1 MPTRYGR
8 PDATIRTSPQRQPP
22 VNRSMPRSVRA
33 AVIDETPLRD
43 ELTSLPSREL
53 MREHLALAV
62 ARAGADEREVAL
74 LHVGLDGFRHI
85 NDGLGRPA
93 GDAALR
99 QVASGLEDLTGPV
112 NVVARPG
119 GDQFC
124 VMLADIR
131 GGAEQMVE
139 MVGAQVEAVLREPF
153 EIGGAQFELSASI
166 GASVFPLDARDEDSL
181 IAHAEA
187 AMHEAKQLGPGTLA
201 LYSGGTQDA
210 YERLVLPFRL
220 RTALERD
227 DFVLHYQPIVS
238 VPTGGVAAVEALI
251 RFCDPRRGLLP
262 PLEFLP
268 AADFRGLSE
277 PIGEWVLETAC
288 VQAREWRAAGRAVPI
303 SVNLSLREVR
313 DSGYAARAERMVSR
327 HGLTPGDF
335 ILEVTESTAM
345 EDPRCAEDTMT
356 ELRRLG
362 FRSAIDAFGTGS
374 SSLARLRQMPV
385 DWVKL
390 DRTLLSD
397 VEHDE
402 SARRLA
408 AAAVTLISTLDMT
421 AVAEGVETSVQLG
434 YLAAAGCSLVQG
446 FHLARPLPAAE
457 VAELLPPAAA

>member
-1 MPTRYGR
+1 V
-8 PDATIRTSPQRQPP
+8 PDQ
-22 VNRSMPRSVRA
+22 
-33 AVIDETPLRD
+33 TPLRD
-43 ELTSLPSREL
+43 ELTDLPARPL

-99 QVASGLEDLTGPV
+99 QVAARLEDLTGPV

-153 EIGGAQFELSASI
+153 EIAGAEFELSASI
-166 GASVFPLDARDEDSL
+166 GASMFPLDARDEDSL

-187 AMHEAKQLGPGTLA
+187 AMHEAKQLGAGTLA

-210 YERLVLPFRL
+210 YERLVLPLRL
-220 RTALERD
+220 RTALESD

-238 VPTGGVAAVEALI
+238 VPGERVAAVEALI
-251 RFCDPRRGLLP
+251 RFCDPRRGLVP
-262 PLEFLP
+262 PIEFLP
-268 AADFRGLSE
+268 AAEFTGLIE
-277 PIGEWVLETAC
+277 PIGEWVLDAAC
-288 VQAREWRAAGRAVPI
+288 RQSLEWRQTGRSIPI
-303 SVNLSLREVR
+303 SVNVSLREVR
-313 DSGYAARAERMVSR
+313 DSGYAARAARLVDR
-327 HGLTPGDF
+327 HGLAPQDF

-356 ELRRLG
+356 QLRRLG
-362 FRSAIDAFGTGS
+362 FRIAIDDFGTGY

-385 DWVKL
+385 DLVKL
-390 DRTLLSD
+390 DRTLLEDVHSD
-397 VEHDE
+397 EG
-402 SARRLA
+402 ARRLVTA
-408 AAAVTLISTLDMT
+408 AINLIHTLDMT
-421 AVAEGVETSVQLG
+421 AVAEGVENSTQLT
-434 YLAAAGCSLVQG
+434 YLTDSGCTLAQG
-446 FHLARPLPAAE
+446 FHLARPLPGAE
-457 VAELLPPAAA
+457 VAELLAR